1 MHHHSSARRYRT
13 ALLILLIPLLA
24 LTSAPAPTARASSKF
39 DFAAN
44 GLPQPRS
51 AYYNGATGYSTL
63 LDRIR
68 ANANATWATT
78 SLLRGEREFRARG
91 GVLKRYLTT
100 AWIWFENGSSGWPDP
115 YEINCRNSSTYSQVS
130 LLCGSS
136 NFQIAG
142 YQAYT
147 RRHDYLKMYR
157 KFYGDS
163 SLQTVMKRVV
173 DNSYRAIRAA
183 WRYKDSGQQKGLVS
197 TYLPRLS
204 TATVADISP
213 NSGFFTN
220 RGQFFTLIVG
230 KDPYVAVALNSYAV
244 SDGDLVRALKY
255 YRCAYGYICSRE
267 KQLLS
272 NMVAALII
280 YETGSL

>member
-1 MHHHSSARRYRT
+1 MALVGLLLCTLS
-13 ALLILLIPLLA
+13 LLISP
-24 LTSAPAPTARASSKF
+24 TPAAHASSKF
-39 DFAAN
+39 DFRAN
-44 GLPQPRS
+44 GLPEPRS
-51 AYYNGATGYSTL
+51 YYYNGATGYSTL

-68 ANANATWATT
+68 ANSRATWAT
-78 SLLRGEREFRARG
+78 SNLLRGEREFRARG
-91 GVLKRYLTT
+91 GVVKRYLTT
-100 AWIWFENGSSGWPDP
+100 AWIWFENGSAYWPDP
-115 YEINCRNSSTYSQVS
+115 YLINCRNSSADSQVS

-147 RRHDYLKMYR
+147 RRYDYVRMYR

-163 SLQTVMKRVV
+163 QLRTVMQRVV
-173 DNSYRAIRAA
+173 DNSYRASRSA
-183 WRYKDSGQQKGLVS
+183 WSYTYSGQQKGLVA
-197 TYLPRLS
+197 TYRPRIG
-204 TATVADISP
+204 TATIGDISP

-230 KDPYVAVALNSYAV
+230 KDPYVAIALNSYAV
-244 SDGDLVRALKY
+244 SDGDLVRALKNY
-255 YRCAYGYICSRE
+255 SCAYGYICARE